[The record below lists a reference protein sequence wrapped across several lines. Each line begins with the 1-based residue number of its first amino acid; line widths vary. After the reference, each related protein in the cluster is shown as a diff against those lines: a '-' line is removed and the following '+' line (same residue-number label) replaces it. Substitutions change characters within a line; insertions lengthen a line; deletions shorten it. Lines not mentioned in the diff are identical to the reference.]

1 MTFSRVLFPKVSMFS
16 LYLRIE
22 TLSTEQATVGRA
34 EHSVLRK
41 QTEPGRS
48 EFQRGM
54 NTNTFA
60 VVVSSIAHTV
70 YSQDTNES
78 CTGRSEGSRAS
89 YSRDEEQY
97 LELHQEKES
106 LLRDHPTAGERN
118 ENTNR
123 LIKKIQDRMRKI
135 ASRLRA
141 DVENVSKPTA
151 AKTAAERK
159 REQRRRTSDSERH
172 REKKNDGKRKRRPG
186 GDDDTLDA
194 GRYDIIHYLR
204 SSGIMIIGRSR
215 ISSCSHEMRAE
226 ETGAS
231 GHETTRYEII
241 FTAN

>member
-1 MTFSRVLFPKVSMFS
+1 MTFSRVLFPKVSM

-60 VVVSSIAHTV
+60 VVISSIAHTV

-123 LIKKIQDRMRKI
+123 LIKKIQNRMRKI
-135 ASRLRA
+135 APRLRA
-141 DVENVSKPTA
+141 DVENISKATA

-159 REQRRRTSDSERH
+159 REQRRRKG
-172 REKKNDGKRKRRPG
+172 EKENDGKRKRRPG
-186 GDDDTLDA
+186 GNDDTLDA
-194 GRYDIIHYLR
+194 SRYDIIHYLR
-204 SSGIMIIGRSR
+204 SSGIMTIGLSR

-226 ETGAS
+226 ETGVS
-231 GHETTRYEII
+231 GHETTRCEII
-241 FTAN
+241 FNAN

>member
-1 MTFSRVLFPKVSMFS
+1 
-16 LYLRIE
+16 
-22 TLSTEQATVGRA
+22 
-34 EHSVLRK
+34 
-41 QTEPGRS
+41 
-48 EFQRGM
+48 
-54 NTNTFA
+54 
-60 VVVSSIAHTV
+60 
-70 YSQDTNES
+70 
-78 CTGRSEGSRAS
+78 
-89 YSRDEEQY
+89 
-97 LELHQEKES
+97 
-106 LLRDHPTAGERN
+106 
-118 ENTNR
+118 
-123 LIKKIQDRMRKI
+123 MRKI

-159 REQRRRTSDSERH
+159 REQRRRTLDSERH
-172 REKKNDGKRKRRPG
+172 QEKENDGKRKRRPG

-204 SSGIMIIGRSR
+204 SSGIMIMGRSR